1 MNDNGWSDLKEQSLY
16 KTVHQCRSYKWM
28 HGKSTK
34 YYYNRDK
41 WFGVPAI
48 FFGAFS
54 GIGTFAN
61 LQGAEDCNGGL
72 SATGIVIGCVIF
84 VGTFLTALQNF
95 LNYNKL
101 SERHSIASREYAII
115 INNIEQQLTLDYDE
129 RDEAVKFVKEIND
142 KTNSMLMNTPDI
154 PNTVW
159 NNFIKDLENETLL
172 DEIGYKIE
180 KEQSDDSRNRNP
192 IKVIIDN
199 NETKS
204 EVSKVE
210 PITISPLT
218 TPTSS
223 IAPVQTTQSTTELT
237 TKQKGIELDISSSLS
252 TDQLEITESL
262 DNRSPPH
269 QMLEKLE
276 EENPPTSKSNGS
288 AKSDK
293 SAKSAESAKS
303 VKSIEYTE
311 QLAKE
316 KLRKRKIKQS
326 LQEDSSF
333 QKAFNARL
341 NAKMPKTLAKR
352 YEYQL
357 DRFN

>member
-16 KTVHQCRSYKWM
+16 RTVHQCRSYKWM
-28 HGKSTK
+28 HGKSAK
-34 YYYNRDK
+34 HYHNRDK

-61 LQGAEDCNGGL
+61 LQGAEDCSGGL
-72 SATGIVIGCVIF
+72 SATGVVIGCVIF

-101 SERHSIASREYAII
+101 SERHSAASREYAII
-115 INNIEQQLTLDYDE
+115 INNIKQQLTLDYDE
-129 RDEAVKFVKEIND
+129 RDEAVQFIKAIND
-142 KTNSMLMNTPDI
+142 KTNSMLTNTPDI
-154 PNTVW
+154 PDSIW
-159 NNFIKDLENETLL
+159 SNFIKDLESGTLL

-192 IKVIIDN
+192 IKVVIEN
-199 NETKS
+199 NETKNG
-204 EVSKVE
+204 EH
-210 PITISPLT
+210 TTRSPLT

-223 IAPVQTTQSTTELT
+223 TTPVQATESTTKPTQLR
-237 TKQKGIELDISSSLS
+237 GIELDISRPSS
-252 TDQLEITESL
+252 TDQSEITEPL
-262 DNRSPPH
+262 DHRLSPH
-269 QMLEKLE
+269 QILEKLP
-276 EENPPTSKSNGS
+276 EENPPTPKSNG
-288 AKSDK
+288 
-293 SAKSAESAKS
+293 SAKS

-311 QLAKE
+311 HLAKE
-316 KLRKRKIKQS
+316 KARKRKIRQS
-326 LQEDSSF
+326 LQEDSAF

-341 NAKMPKTLAKR
+341 NAKMPKTLARR